1 VLEKSNKFHKSFF
14 ASTLFESISDTH
26 MTLIQQASCN
36 IQIGVSKVESEF
48 FYGPTFFI
56 HFLVK
61 SQTLLKKLNT
71 YWNNVINEELKAFIF
86 IRIFLFLFNNK
97 SLNKNQILSY
107 VAVLLSF
114 IFDIIIVEISVLCRI
129 TVSISKFM
137 LHRFIVNVLFSRISN
152 INDNYFFIFFKFFIY
167 LI

>member
-1 VLEKSNKFHKSFF
+1 MQYIH
-14 ASTLFESISDTH
+14 
-26 MTLIQQASCN
+26 
-36 IQIGVSKVESEF
+36 IGVSKVESGF

-61 SQTLLKKLNT
+61 SLTLLKKLNT